1 MTDYCPRAE
10 NLECSQ
16 VERTEEFYR
25 QMQESMLHNQPVFF
39 LTGGVCPVHACDCMK
54 LREYME
60 KKQKQR

>member
-1 MTDYCPRAE
+1 MTNYCLRAE

-16 VERTEEFYR
+16 EERTEEFYR

-39 LTGGVCPVHACDCMK
+39 LTGGACPVHACDCMR
-54 LREYME
+54 LREYMK